1 VLLKIGLLFYI
12 KKIVMA
18 IYHTLKKLLTSK
30 VLDYQKRF
38 TAFNLTMNARKEIKR
53 VIRNSDIP
61 KLTPNEIKEAKSF
74 FKSKGYKLKNTY
86 WHRFFKSA
94 TGEFHKDYIPL
105 DIFRPLIEP
114 NLNRR
119 IYWPA
124 LLDKNLTSNLFKEF
138 NQPQTVINN
147 INGFYYINGEIV
159 SESIAI
165 EECNKTKTAF
175 IIKPTVDSGKGKMVK
190 KFTADNGKT
199 SIDNLKTIDLFKL
212 YKKDFIVQ
220 KVVKQSAML
229 KTLNPSTLNTL
240 RVVSYLNK
248 DGVVCIL
255 TVYLRIGKPG
265 SDTDNISIG
274 GIACAVKDDGFL
286 NKNGYTNKKGG
297 GKITM
302 TKTPSGIL
310 LENYQIPNYSS
321 IIKMVKEMHPIVPV
335 FKIISWDIGVD
346 YNDMPILIEYNTF
359 YQNVNMQ
366 QFTGPLFGEYA
377 NEILTLGLEPK

>member
-1 VLLKIGLLFYI
+1 MSIYHSLKGLL
-12 KKIVMA
+12 
-18 IYHTLKKLLTSK
+18 TNQ
-30 VLDYQKRF
+30 VLNFQKRLIV
-38 TAFNLTMNARKEIKR
+38 FNLTMNARREIKR

-86 WHRFFKSA
+86 WHRFFKSS

-138 NQPQTVINN
+138 NQPKTIVKN
-147 INGFYYINGEIV
+147 INGFYYVNDKIET
-159 SESIAI
+159 EAFAI
-165 EECNKTKTAF
+165 ETCNNAKTAF

-190 KFTADNGKT
+190 KFTADNGVT
-199 SIDNLKTIDLFKL
+199 SIDNLKTTDLFRL

-220 KVVKQSAML
+220 KVVEQSAKL
-229 KTLNPSTLNTL
+229 GALNSSTLNTL

-255 TVYLRIGKPG
+255 IVCLRIGKPG
-265 SDTDNISIG
+265 SDTDNISTG
-274 GIACAVKDDGFL
+274 GIACAVNDEGFL
-286 NKNGYTNKKGG
+286 LSKGYTNKKGG
-297 GKITM
+297 GKVTVTYPFRNIIR
-302 TKTPSGIL
+302 GL
-310 LENYQIPNYSS
+310 PN
-321 IIKMVKEMHPIVPV
+321 P
-335 FKIISWDIGVD
+335 
-346 YNDMPILIEYNTF
+346 
-359 YQNVNMQ
+359 
-366 QFTGPLFGEYA
+366 
-377 NEILTLGLEPK
+377 